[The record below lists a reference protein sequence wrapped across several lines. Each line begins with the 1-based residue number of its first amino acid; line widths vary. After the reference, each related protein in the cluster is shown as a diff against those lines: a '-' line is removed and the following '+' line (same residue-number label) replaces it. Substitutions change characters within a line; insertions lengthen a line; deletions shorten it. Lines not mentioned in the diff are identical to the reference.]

1 MSRAVDLGVP
11 AHAVPAWHRLLDE
24 LAAVEETP
32 CAGAGRDRWQGN
44 GHQQR
49 AAADACMSCPVLR
62 ACADYADAAGEQHG
76 VWGGYTARERQH
88 RRGEH
93 R

>member
-1 MSRAVDLGVP
+1 MSGNPFAVP
-11 AHAVPAWHRLLDE
+11 AHALPAWEQLHRLILVDGP
-24 LAAVEETP
+24 TP

-44 GHQQR
+44 AHQQQT
-49 AAADACMSCPVLR
+49 AAEACMSCPVLL